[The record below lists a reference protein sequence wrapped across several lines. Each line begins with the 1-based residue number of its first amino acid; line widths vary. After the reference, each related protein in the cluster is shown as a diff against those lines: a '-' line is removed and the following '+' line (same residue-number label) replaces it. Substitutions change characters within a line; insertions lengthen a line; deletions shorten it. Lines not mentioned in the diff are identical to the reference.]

1 MSDIG
6 YCQFCHSTGT
16 VRGKRMICETC
27 HVEYLF
33 EQNRYACIFF
43 SLTDPEGIYSM
54 LSSDTE
60 WNETRIWLC
69 RTQPAFI
76 IKHVFLDI
84 TPKNALQ
91 FAKRLH
97 SLKAFL

>member
-6 YCQFCHSTGT
+6 YCQFCHSTNV
-16 VRGKRMICETC
+16 VRDRRMNCETC
-27 HVEYLF
+27 HVAYLF
-33 EQNRYACIFF
+33 EQNRYACILF
-43 SLTDPEGIYSM
+43 SLTDPEGKYSM
-54 LSSDTE
+54 LFSDME
-60 WNETRIWLC
+60 WNETRIWLHNTSLC
-69 RTQPAFI
+69 FT
-76 IKHVFLDI
+76 IKHVFPDI